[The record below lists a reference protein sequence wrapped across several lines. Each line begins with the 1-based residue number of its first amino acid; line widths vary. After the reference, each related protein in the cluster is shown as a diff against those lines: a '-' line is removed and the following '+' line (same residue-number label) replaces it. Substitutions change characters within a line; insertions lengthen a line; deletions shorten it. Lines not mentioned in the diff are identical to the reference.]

1 MFEKVLKSFSRKE
14 SLEKWTGPRG
24 KGKSILLWARMKYHI
39 NLLLPWTGESKKHT
53 HFLCG
58 LRRIGPFASIITTA
72 AQNILFL
79 QGWRLWAL
87 WMPSFNNASSKSLCL
102 SESGRCSIIPIMILI
117 FQFANNFFPESHQER
132 RGSPFKSNCQIPKTK
147 WVLTF
152 SSILI

>member
-24 KGKSILLWARMKYHI
+24 KGNLFCSELEWNIILIYS
-39 NLLLPWTGESKKHT
+39 LLEQGESKNHIRF
-53 HFLCG
+53 FLW
-58 LRRIGPFASIITTA
+58 FTSNWSICFHYHESSTKY
-72 AQNILFL
+72 LFL

-87 WMPSFNNASSKSLCL
+87 WMPSFNNPGSKSLCL

>member
-39 NLLLPWTGESKKHT
+39 NLLFPWTGESKKTHT
-53 HFLCG
+53 F
-58 LRRIGPFASIITTA
+58 FVWFTSNWSICFNNITT

-87 WMPSFNNASSKSLCL
+87 WMPSFNNASSKSLRL

-117 FQFANNFFPESHQER
+117 FQFANIFFPGKSSREKRESFQI
-132 RGSPFKSNCQIPKTK
+132 KSSNSQD
-147 WVLTF
+147 
-152 SSILI
+152 